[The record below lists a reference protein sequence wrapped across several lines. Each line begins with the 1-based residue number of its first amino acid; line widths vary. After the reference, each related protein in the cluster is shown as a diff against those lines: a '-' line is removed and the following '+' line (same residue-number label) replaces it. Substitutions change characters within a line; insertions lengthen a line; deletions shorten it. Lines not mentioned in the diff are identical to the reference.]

1 MLRRSRKMR
10 IGKVHLTIVSL
21 LAGTVFVAVPA
32 ASGSQAQAPFSY
44 MYTLMVNVV
53 GPAANS
59 LLERSATETLADE
72 DWRRL
77 KQDVSKL
84 TESTSQVA
92 FGGTSGAEEQRA
104 KSDVWQG
111 WAGKLSE
118 AVSAAERAVDHK
130 DKIALVAA
138 SDSLVEVCEG
148 CHMAFPGGVH

>member
-1 MLRRSRKMR
+1 MR
-10 IGKVHLTIVSL
+10 IAKVHPTIVSL
-21 LAGTVFVAVPA
+21 VAGMAFVVVPA
-32 ASGSQAQAPFSY
+32 AGGSQAQAPFSY
-44 MYTLMVNVV
+44 MYTLMVTVV
-53 GPAANS
+53 GPAANA
-59 LLERSATETLADE
+59 LLKRSADETLADE

-111 WAGKLSE
+111 WASRLSE
-118 AVSAAERAVDHK
+118 AASTVERAIDRK
-130 DKIALVAA
+130 DKIALVTA

-148 CHMAFPGGVH
+148 CHKAFPGSVH